1 MVSGFIP
8 HFKRKNKIMPDN
20 RFTFKVADVVRIVGE
35 KVNNDHFQLLICKLK
50 IIDILIFTYKKLL
63 TLWIT

>member
-1 MVSGFIP
+1 
-8 HFKRKNKIMPDN
+8 MPDN

-35 KVNNDHFQLLICKLK
+35 KVNNDHFQLLICKDKNTYYLK
-50 IIDILIFTYKKLL
+50 FTYKKLL

>member
-1 MVSGFIP
+1 
-8 HFKRKNKIMPDN
+8 MPDN